1 MPPDTQDVVIT
12 IESVS
17 WRLGLPQ
24 RDICEAVGVS
34 WSTYRAWLGP
44 GVHRPSV
51 ASQWRLRTLVQFTE
65 DLEELLDV
73 RPGLWLR
80 AEPGRRAQFLD
91 GRFDDLLESLRA
103 RPRPSQAA
111 PDAAR
116 FLSVGGDRLASDG
129 EPAALRRRP
138 RKPTSAQTVSHSR
151 RCKE

>member
-1 MPPDTQDVVIT
+1 MTAVPPDVVAT
-12 IESVS
+12 IRSLS
-17 WRLGLPQ
+17 RCLGLPEH
-24 RDICEAVGVS
+24 DICVAAGVS
-34 WSTYRAWLGP
+34 RDTYHTWTQPSAP
-44 GVHRPSV
+44 RPRLT
-51 ASQWRLRTLVQFTE
+51 SQGRLHALVQFTE

-73 RPGLWLR
+73 HPGLWLR
-80 AEPGRRAQFLD
+80 AEPGRRAQLLA
-91 GRFDDLLESLRA
+91 GRFDDPLESLRA

-138 RKPTSAQTVSHSR
+138 RKPTPAQTVSHSR